1 MPMSRIRIFAAVAG
15 AAVLLL
21 AGGSAVAGT
30 SGSAGG
36 CLTGAITE
44 VGFVAPSESKLSR
57 DLAPVLVPDAIEL
70 KDALECVVPA
80 EKPAHAPVVP
90 GEVEQ
95 PAWLIQ
101 EMSGGPPH
109 CSVV

>member
-1 MPMSRIRIFAAVAG
+1 MSRVRLFAAVAG

-30 SGSAGG
+30 PATAAGG

-44 VGFVAPSESKLSR
+44 VGFVAPTEGKLSR
-57 DLAPVLVPDAIEL
+57 NLAPALVPDSIEL
-70 KDALECVVPA
+70 KDALDCVVPA
-80 EKPAHAPVVP
+80 EKPAHVPVVS

-95 PAWLIQ
+95 PAWLIK
-101 EMSGGPPH
+101 EVSGGPPH

>member
-1 MPMSRIRIFAAVAG
+1 MRLFAAVAG

-30 SGSAGG
+30 TTSGGS

-44 VGFVAPSESKLSR
+44 VGFVAPTEGKLSR
-57 DLAPVLVPDAIEL
+57 NLAPALVPNSIEL
-70 KDALECVVPA
+70 KDALACVVPA
-80 EKPAHAPVVP
+80 EKPAQVPVVS

-95 PAWLIQ
+95 PAWLLR
-101 EMSGGPPH
+101 EMAGGPAH
-109 CSVV
+109 CSEI

>member
-1 MPMSRIRIFAAVAG
+1 MSRIRLFAAVAG

-21 AGGSAVAGT
+21 AGGSAVAD
-30 SGSAGG
+30 SPDSFGSG

-44 VGFVAPSESKLSR
+44 VAFVAPAESKLSR
-57 DLAPVLVPDAIEL
+57 NLAPALVPDSIEL
-70 KDALECVVPA
+70 KDALDCVVPA
-80 EKPAHAPVVP
+80 EKPAHVPVVS

-95 PAWLIQ
+95 PAWLIK

>member
-1 MPMSRIRIFAAVAG
+1 MGRMRLFAAVAG

-30 SGSAGG
+30 PTSGGS

-44 VGFVAPSESKLSR
+44 VGFVAPTEGKLSR
-57 DLAPVLVPDAIEL
+57 NLAPALVPDSIEL
-70 KDALECVVPA
+70 KDAFSCVVPA
-80 EKPAHAPVVP
+80 EKPAHVPVVS

-95 PAWLIQ
+95 PAWLIR
-101 EMSGGPPH
+101 EMAGGPPH
-109 CSVV
+109 CSTV